1 MANLFKL
8 WRCGYY
14 VTFYFRKSIWRLGG
28 LFLINEQAVF
38 WSRVLTELTLSFHII
53 YATIGVGIPLMIMIA
68 QWVGIKNND
77 EHYILL
83 ARRWT
88 RGFVITVAVG
98 VVTGTAIGLQLSL
111 LWPNFMQLAGQV
123 IALPLFMETFAFFF
137 EAIFLGIYLYTWDRF
152 DNQKKHMLLLIP
164 VAIGASMSAVFI
176 TIVNAFMNAPQGFEI
191 VDGQLVNIQP
201 LIAMFNPA
209 MPTKVAHV
217 VVTAY
222 MTSAFVL
229 ASIAAY
235 RLLKGSDH
243 VYHKKALYLLMKLGL
258 IFSIA
263 AALIGDFSGKY
274 LAEYQPEKLA
284 AAEWHFETEEGA
296 SLILFGIMNDGEVK
310 YEIRIPFALSILA
323 HSHPT
328 AEVIGLEEYPKDEW
342 PPLYIH
348 YLFNIMVFIGMFMTL
363 VSFLYVAAVT
373 RRWTFV
379 KSKWFGWVMVAGGPL
394 SMIAIEAGWWL
405 AEVGRQPW
413 ILRGIMRT
421 EHGATTSGSVDLMFI
436 LFCILYI
443 VLGIGSVVVL
453 NRMFRSNPIEREIA
467 DRQSEK
473 KGEIQ

>member
-1 MANLFKL
+1 M
-8 WRCGYY
+8 G
-14 VTFYFRKSIWRLGG
+14 
-28 LFLINEQAVF
+28 NEESVF
-38 WSRVLTELTLSFHII
+38 FSRVLTELTLSFHII

-68 QWVGIKNND
+68 QWVGIKKQD

-111 LWPNFMQLAGQV
+111 LWPNFMELAGNV

-152 DNQKKHMLLLIP
+152 ENQKKHMLLLIP
-164 VAIGASMSAVFI
+164 VAIGASFSAIFI
-176 TIVNAFMNAPQGFEI
+176 TIVNAFMNAPQGFDI
-191 VDGQLVNIQP
+191 VNGQLVNINP
-201 LIAMFNPA
+201 ILAMFTPA

-217 VVTAY
+217 LSTAY

-229 ASIAAY
+229 ASIGAF
-235 RLLKGSDH
+235 RLLKGSNH
-243 VYHKKALYLLMKLGL
+243 IYHKKALMLTMKIGL

-263 AALIGDFSGKY
+263 TAVIGDFSGKY

-296 SLILFGIMNDGEVK
+296 PLMLYGVLEDGEVK
-310 YEIRIPFALSILA
+310 YAIKIPYALSILA
-323 HSHPT
+323 HSNPN
-328 AEVIGLEEYPKDEW
+328 AEVIGLDQFPEDEI

-348 YLFNIMVFIGMFMTL
+348 YLFDLMVTIGMWMTAL
-363 VSFLYVAAVT
+363 SLIYVLGT
-373 RRWTFV
+373 WFKMQFV
-379 KSKWFGWVMVAGGPL
+379 KSKWFRWLVVLGGPL
-394 SMIAIEAGWWL
+394 SIIAIEAGWWF

-421 EHGATTSGSVDLMFI
+421 EDAATSSGQVDLMLL
-436 LFCILYI
+436 LFAGLYLVLAIGSII
-443 VLGIGSVVVL
+443 VLT
-453 NRMFRSNPIEREIA
+453 RMFRKNPVEQELA
-467 DRQSEK
+467 DRELEK
-473 KGEIQ
+473 EGELR

>member
-1 MANLFKL
+1 M
-8 WRCGYY
+8 G
-14 VTFYFRKSIWRLGG
+14 
-28 LFLINEQAVF
+28 NEESVF
-38 WSRVLTELTLSFHII
+38 FSRVLTELTLSFHII

-68 QWVGIKNND
+68 QWVGIKKQD

-111 LWPNFMQLAGQV
+111 LWPNFMELAGNV

-152 DNQKKHMLLLIP
+152 ENQKKHMLLLIP
-164 VAIGASMSAVFI
+164 VAIGASFSAIFI
-176 TIVNAFMNAPQGFEI
+176 TIVNAFMNAPQGFDI
-191 VDGQLVNIQP
+191 VNGQLVNINP
-201 LIAMFNPA
+201 ILAMFTPA

-217 VVTAY
+217 LSTAY

-229 ASIAAY
+229 ASIGAF
-235 RLLKGSDH
+235 RLLKGSNH
-243 VYHKKALYLLMKLGL
+243 IYHKKALLLTMKIGL

-263 AALIGDFSGKY
+263 TAVIGDFSGKY

-296 SLILFGIMNDGEVK
+296 PLMLYGVLDDGEVK
-310 YEIRIPFALSILA
+310 YAIKIPYALSILA
-323 HSHPT
+323 HSNPN
-328 AEVIGLEEYPKDEW
+328 AEVIGLDQFPEDEI

-348 YLFNIMVFIGMFMTL
+348 YLFDLMVTIGMWMTAL
-363 VSFLYVAAVT
+363 SLIYVLGTWFKMRFVT
-373 RRWTFV
+373 
-379 KSKWFGWVMVAGGPL
+379 SKWFRWLIVLGGPL
-394 SMIAIEAGWWL
+394 SIIAIEAGWWF

-421 EHGATTSGSVDLMFI
+421 EDAATSSGQVDLMLL
-436 LFCILYI
+436 LFAGLYLVLAIGSII
-443 VLGIGSVVVL
+443 VLT
-453 NRMFRSNPIEREIA
+453 RMFRKNPVEQELTDREL
-467 DRQSEK
+467 EK
-473 KGEIQ
+473 EGELR